1 MKPLEP
7 DQQQAEPVERI
18 TLKAFCAP
26 DEPELCEEFLREHR
40 KVLEDFGISHVTT
53 NNEVWMH
60 DPDCYVIVALHE
72 TLGMVGGIRLK
83 IDQPG
88 SPLPMAAAIRKLD
101 PNVDEVL
108 AGLQPFG
115 NGEVCGLWNAHR
127 YNGKGIPVLL
137 SQAVTAMAVSA
148 GARKMVCF
156 VAHYTQ
162 KHPAKNG
169 FVVMDTVGDHGY
181 FPGYPIPRII
191 AIAMVNP
198 DTMLLEH
205 ASTEHRQ
212 LLYSLRLRPEQ
223 VRWEKPGSTVLEV
236 TYQMRLAGNVHDMHA
251 YQAIASE
258 RRKAASA

>member
-1 MKPLEP
+1 M
-7 DQQQAEPVERI
+7 ERI
-18 TLKAFCAP
+18 TLKAFQAP
-26 DEPELCEEFLREHR
+26 DEPQLCQEFLKEHR

-53 NNEVWMH
+53 NNEEWMH
-60 DPDCYVIVALHE
+60 DPYTYVIVALHD

-88 SPLPMAAAIRKLD
+88 SPLPMSAAIHKLD
-101 PNVDEVL
+101 PNVDHAL
-108 AGLQPFG
+108 AELQPFG

-137 SQAVTAMAVSA
+137 SQAVTALAVPA

-169 FVVMDTVGDHGY
+169 FVVMDNVGDHGF

-205 ASTEHRQ
+205 ASVAQRQ
-212 LLYSLRLRPEQ
+212 LIYSLRIRPEQ
-223 VRWEKPGSTVLEV
+223 ERMEIPGSTPIFV
-236 TYQMRLAGNVHDMHA
+236 TYRMQLNGSVRDLYAFRQIQEQRLV
-251 YQAIASE
+251 QANS
-258 RRKAASA
+258 